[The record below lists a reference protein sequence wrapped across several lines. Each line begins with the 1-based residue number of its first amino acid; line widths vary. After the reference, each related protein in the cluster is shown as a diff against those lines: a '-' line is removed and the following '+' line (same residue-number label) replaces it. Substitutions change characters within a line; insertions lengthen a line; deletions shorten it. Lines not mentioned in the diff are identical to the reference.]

1 MAALLLAVTSAS
13 AAEPARGLT
22 GLATIGVDV
31 ELDPS
36 QTSLS
41 SAQLMRQ
48 IDSRLRAAAPAL
60 TLDPASMSRLRFSV
74 LVRPYNATA
83 LRGFWLPFSGTYGI
97 GPVRLSVER
106 TAMVTGVSSP
116 VLASVWH
123 AERQAA
129 GPWRESPAEIVK
141 LLDATLS
148 EFLDAYQRR

>member
-1 MAALLLAVTSAS
+1 
-13 AAEPARGLT
+13 
-22 GLATIGVDV
+22 
-31 ELDPS
+31 
-36 QTSLS
+36 
-41 SAQLMRQ
+41 MRQ